1 MLLLPFCLLVL
12 EETIEIQLKEE
23 LGEHGRAVRLG
34 RLQDSEEQQG
44 VAAEL
49 LSNVGQVGRAHRRR
63 LDGVGCAY
71 RVLAAYLGVWGLGFR
86 V

>member
-1 MLLLPFCLLVL
+1 MLLLPLCLLVL
-12 EETIEIQLKEE
+12 EESIEVQLKEK
-23 LGEHGRAVRLG
+23 LGEHGRAVRLE

-49 LSNVGQVGRAHRRR
+49 LSNVGEVRRAHRRCM
-63 LDGVGCAY
+63 DGVGCAD